1 MTEVFDMDESLRRFV
16 EQFGPFPERS
26 HDTFINGGYHH
37 DHDEELRMYW
47 YGDQSPTEVSAPQV
61 SKVIQTS
68 KSEAPPATPP
78 SSQSSPSTP
87 FTY

>member
-1 MTEVFDMDESLRRFV
+1 
-16 EQFGPFPERS
+16 
-26 HDTFINGGYHH
+26 
-37 DHDEELRMYW
+37 MYW